1 MIIRDKEND
10 RYSRQTLYHKVGCE
24 GQEMLMDSRALVI
37 GVGAL
42 GGNIA
47 NLLARSGVGNILL
60 VDRDK
65 VELNNLQRQLIFDET
80 DIGKPKAEVV
90 ARELKQANTSIK
102 IEGRVMEVDASNIHE
117 LIKEVDIVLDGTDNV
132 KTRFLINDACVQLG
146 IPWVYGGV
154 VKAEGMTMTIIP
166 KTTPCLRCIL
176 PNIPEPGS
184 TQTCN
189 EVGILNGIPAVVAS
203 LQATEALKILM
214 GKEPSKG
221 LALIN
226 IWDRK
231 MEIVDIE
238 RNQNCQSCGDG
249 AIDQTA
255 SADCGGE

>member
-1 MIIRDKEND
+1 MIIRDKEKD
-10 RYSRQTLYHKVGCE
+10 RYSRQTLYHRVGCD
-24 GQEMLMDSRALVI
+24 GQEMLLSSKVIVI

-65 VELNNLQRQLIFDET
+65 VELNNLQRQLIFDEA
-80 DIGKPKAEVV
+80 DVGKPKAEVV
-90 ARELKQANTSIK
+90 ARELKMANTSIK
-102 IEGRVMEVDASNIHE
+102 IEGRVLEVDASNIHDI
-117 LIKEVDIVLDGTDNV
+117 IKGVDIVLDGTDNV

-176 PNIPEPGS
+176 PKIPEPGS

-189 EVGILNGIPAVVAS
+189 EVGILNGIAAVVAS
-203 LQATEALKILM
+203 LQATEALKLLM

-231 MEIVDIE
+231 MEVVDID
-238 RNQNCQSCGDG
+238 RNTSCQACGDNVSG
-249 AIDQTA
+249 QTG
-255 SADCGGE
+255 SDCGGK